1 MLRGSRTLDYD
12 FHLPP
17 EQIAQAPA
25 PRRDESRLMVVHRA
39 TGAIEHMRFGD
50 IAGLI
55 PPGDLLVVNRTRVFR
70 ARLLG
75 TRDSGAPAEVLL
87 LKRVGD
93 GERWEAMVSPGGKLK
108 PGRRV
113 HIAPGFDVTIESV
126 SERRTRIVRLECDG
140 DATELIERHGHI
152 PLPPY
157 IERSDAAE
165 DAERYQ
171 TVYARERGSV
181 AAPTA
186 GLHFTPE
193 LLERLEAQGVERADV
208 LLHVGAGTFKP
219 VEVEDPSQ
227 HTMHEEWFEITPEAA
242 TAAER
247 LRARGGKLWAVGTTS
262 VRALETAA
270 RGNVVAP
277 TSGETRIFIRPPYEW
292 KVVDHLVTNFHLPRS
307 TLLMLVAAFAGY
319 DLTMHAYETAVREGY
334 RFYSYGDAMVV
345 V

>member
-113 HIAPGFDVTIESV
+113 HIAPGFAVLS
-126 SERRTRIVRLECDG
+126 
-140 DATELIERHGHI
+140 LIHI
-152 PLPPY
+152 
-157 IERSDAAE
+157 
-165 DAERYQ
+165 
-171 TVYARERGSV
+171 
-181 AAPTA
+181 
-186 GLHFTPE
+186 
-193 LLERLEAQGVERADV
+193 
-208 LLHVGAGTFKP
+208 
-219 VEVEDPSQ
+219 
-227 HTMHEEWFEITPEAA
+227 
-242 TAAER
+242 
-247 LRARGGKLWAVGTTS
+247 
-262 VRALETAA
+262 
-270 RGNVVAP
+270 
-277 TSGETRIFIRPPYEW
+277 
-292 KVVDHLVTNFHLPRS
+292 
-307 TLLMLVAAFAGY
+307 
-319 DLTMHAYETAVREGY
+319 
-334 RFYSYGDAMVV
+334 
-345 V
+345 